1 MLSRRAVLI
10 SALAAAAGPAVGQGA
25 PRSTESATPV
35 TVLRAQSRTIEVN
48 GKAASVLGIRQP
60 DGTFGITTT
69 VGGRFRVRV
78 ENQLD
83 RPTLIHWHG
92 LAPPWRQDG
101 VPGVSGP
108 PIPAGGSADYDFPL
122 RYGGTFYMHS
132 HEGLQEQSLMVA
144 PLIIHDERDR
154 ADVQE
159 VVVMLGDFS
168 FTPPEQIFE
177 DLQKRSAMPQMAS
190 TTGMARSGASPAR
203 DLNDVK
209 YDAFLANDRTL
220 ADPEVVKVEP
230 GGKVLLR
237 VINASSMTNFHIE
250 LGQLRGEL
258 VAVDGFPIVPQLGRR
273 FPLADAQRLDIR
285 LALPR
290 APAAYPILALVEG
303 ERRQTGIILAAGRA
317 AVTRVPET
325 TEPPSPALTLDLER
339 RLRAAKPLQPRKP
352 DRSYTLNLTGEMA
365 GYVWSINNIVWN
377 EDVPPLAIGSGER
390 VELIMINQTGM
401 SHPMHLHGHQFQVV
415 EIGGERFPGAV
426 RDTVLVP
433 PGQRVVVAFDANNPG
448 LWAFHCHL
456 LYHLDAGMF
465 RTLQYI

>member
-10 SALAAAAGPAVGQGA
+10 SALAAAARPAGGQTA
-25 PRSTESATPV
+25 PRSAETSAPV
-35 TVLRAQSRTIEVN
+35 RVLRAQNRTIEVN
-48 GKAASVLGIRQP
+48 GKPASVLGIGQP
-60 DGTFGITTT
+60 DGTSGIKTA
-69 VGGRFRVRV
+69 VGRQFRVRV

-92 LAPPWRQDG
+92 LAPPWQQDG

-108 PIPAGGSADYDFPL
+108 PIPPGGSADYDFPL

-132 HEGLQEQSLMVA
+132 HEGLQEQLLMVA

-154 ADVQE
+154 PGLQE
-159 VVVMLGDFS
+159 VVMMLGDFS

-177 DLQKRSAMPQMAS
+177 DLQKRSAMPKMAS
-190 TTGMARSGASPAR
+190 MTGMAQSGASAAR

-209 YDAFLANDRTL
+209 YDAFLANYRTL

-237 VINASSMTNFHIE
+237 IINASSMTNFHIE

-258 VAVDGFPIVPQLGRR
+258 VAVDGFRIVPHTGRR
-273 FPLADAQRLDIR
+273 FPIADAQRLDIR
-285 LALPR
+285 LSLPR
-290 APAAYPILALVEG
+290 QPAAYPILARVEG
-303 ERRQTGIILAAGRA
+303 ERRQTGIVLSAGSA
-317 AVTRVPET
+317 EIARVPEAA
-325 TEPPSPALTLDLER
+325 ERPAPPLTPDLER
-339 RLRAAKPLQPRKP
+339 QLRAAEPLKARKP
-352 DRSYTLNLTGEMA
+352 DRVYTLDLTGEMV
-365 GYVWSINNIVWN
+365 GYIWSINNIFWN
-377 EDVPPLAIGSGER
+377 KDVPPLPIAAGER
-390 VELIMINQTGM
+390 VELVMINRTGM

-415 EIGGERFPGAV
+415 EIDGKRFPGAL

-433 PGQRVVVAFDANNPG
+433 PGRRVAVVFDANNPG

-465 RTLQYI
+465 RTFQYV